1 EMLDEAVELHLSE
14 TDTITLLDFLTTAFS
29 PCSYRDE
36 NFRYAE
42 LCKNRR
48 GNDKY
53 MARSAQTFN
62 GALKE
67 KEIQTDKI
75 VMVDEGTATI
85 SCIYDSL
92 SDPFETP
99 QSSSTTSP
107 SENEW
112 YVNSFNNES
121 DPNLILNSEA
131 LHQSFLMMERVIMAS
146 IFQPR
151 LAAYRQ
157 LPILPGKPRFLTFS
171 PACELLHSCTLWLL
185 LKVEPK
191 MEEQKDDEEE
201 SSLHA
206 TLERLWVFSCE
217 LTRGWNITSMALNKK
232 DPDIMAVGYSDF
244 SYGNWTPGLICCWS
258 LKSLKWPEKV
268 FHCDS
273 GVTALDFSINNP
285 SQLAVGMLNGTMA
298 IYNILIHNNF
308 ACIANSNECPNK
320 HLHAVWQIRWT
331 QEERAVLSSEDK
343 AEALV
348 SVSADGRI
356 TKWIFCTNGLYS
368 TDLMK
373 LQRLKKIENNKSP
386 VEETENEDNLL
397 PTPIPGLCF
406 DFHPRDPSIYL
417 TGTWEGQIHKC
428 SVSNNQFLQTYEHHF
443 CPVNS
448 VQWSPFH
455 PDMFLSCSSDWTIQ
469 LWKQDRLTPL
479 LSFPCTHRDVY
490 AIRWSPDCS
499 TIFAAIDEQQME
511 IWDLKSSL
519 LAPTIVHHMAP
530 GVRMTALLFARG
542 TNCVLVGD
550 SEGQVSVYQLKN
562 LSVKEDIF
570 LYGPKVKTY
579 I

>member
-1 EMLDEAVELHLSE
+1 MFDSDGIERTPLTLCFSGSGSLQSKPVPPNQGEIIEEHLTEEMLDEAVELHLSE
-14 TDTITLLDFLTTAFS
+14 TDTITLLDFLSALLS
-29 PCSYRDE
+29 EDADDVEDIDE

-75 VMVDEGTATI
+75 VMVD
-85 SCIYDSL
+85 
-92 SDPFETP
+92 
-99 QSSSTTSP
+99 
-107 SENEW
+107 ENEW

-157 LPILPGKPRFLTFS
+157 LPILPPDS
-171 PACELLHSCTLWLL
+171 
-185 LKVEPK
+185 KVEPK

-232 DPDIMAVGYSDF
+232 DP
-244 SYGNWTPGLICCWS
+244 
-258 LKSLKWPEKV
+258 WPEKV

-308 ACIANSNECPNK
+308 ACIANSECPNK

-356 TKWIFCTNGLYS
+356 TKWIFC
-368 TDLMK
+368 
-373 LQRLKKIENNKSP
+373 LQ
-386 VEETENEDNLL
+386 
-397 PTPIPGLCF
+397 
-406 DFHPRDPSIYL
+406 DPSIYL

-428 SVSNNQFLQTYEHHF
+428 SVSNNQFLQTYEHH
-443 CPVNS
+443 
-448 VQWSPFH
+448 WSPFH

-519 LAPTIVHHMAP
+519 APTIVHHMAP

-562 LSVKEDIF
+562 LS
-570 LYGPKVKTY
+570 
-579 I
+579 